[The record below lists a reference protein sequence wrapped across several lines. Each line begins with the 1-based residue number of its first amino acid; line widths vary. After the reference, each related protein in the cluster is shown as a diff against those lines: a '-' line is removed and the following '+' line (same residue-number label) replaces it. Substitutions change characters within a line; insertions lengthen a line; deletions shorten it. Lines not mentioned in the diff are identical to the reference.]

1 MSPRQCN
8 EADREEL
15 LHQAQLAVSERDRAL
30 GIVSHELRSALSTID
45 MCTSALLEPEPA
57 SLEGVRH
64 MAQIIQR
71 SSALMHQIVQD
82 LVDRASLDTGH
93 FVLERRPTRLSD
105 VFASARAMFEPVA
118 ADNRLDFVI
127 ESSTDLPCVDADPA
141 RLLQVLANLLGN
153 AMKFTPT
160 GGRVVLSALPFDS
173 ARSEVGLTTSGRAA
187 VRVAV
192 VDNGPGISR
201 DELSHV
207 FDWFWQAKPGA
218 RGGVGLGLAIAR
230 GLVEAHGRTLHVEST
245 LGRGSVFWFT
255 LAEERRAQR
264 ARVIASTQT
273 KN

>member
-1 MSPRQCN
+1 MNTQQRN

-15 LHQAQLAVSERDRAL
+15 LYQAQRAVIERDRAL

-57 SLEGVRH
+57 SLQGVRH

-82 LVDRASLDTGH
+82 LVDRASLDAGH
-93 FVLERRPTRLSD
+93 LVLEREPTLLSD
-105 VFASARAMFEPVA
+105 VFASVRAMFEPVA
-118 ADNRLDFVI
+118 AENRLDFVV
-127 ESSTDLPCVDADPA
+127 ESSSDLPRVDADPA

-160 GGRVVLSALPFDS
+160 GGRVVLSAVPFDS
-173 ARSEVGLTTSGRAA
+173 ARSDVERATTGREA

-192 VDNGPGISR
+192 ADNGPGISR
-201 DELSHV
+201 DELSLV

-218 RGGVGLGLAIAR
+218 SGGVGLGLAIAR
-230 GLVEAHGRTLHVEST
+230 GLVEAHGRILHVEST

-255 LAEERRAQR
+255 LAAERRAQR
-264 ARVIASTQT
+264 ARPIASTPT